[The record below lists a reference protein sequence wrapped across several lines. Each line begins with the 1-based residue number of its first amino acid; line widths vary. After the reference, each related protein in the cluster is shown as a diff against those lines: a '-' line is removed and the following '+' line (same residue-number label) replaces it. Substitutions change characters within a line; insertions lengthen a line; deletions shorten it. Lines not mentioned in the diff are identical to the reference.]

1 MINDKERLIEIIS
14 DVLDVDLS
22 NDDLSK
28 PMDEIGINSINFIKL
43 VVKCEALLDF
53 EIEDDMLLISK
64 FENLNNFIDYMTRG
78 FLDEK
83 E

>member
-28 PMDEIGINSINFIKL
+28 PMDEIVINSINFIKL

-64 FENLNNFIDYMTRG
+64 FENLNDFIDYMTRG

>member
-64 FENLNNFIDYMTRG
+64 FENLNDFIDYMTRG

>member
-64 FENLNNFIDYMTRG
+64 FENLNDFIDYITRG